1 MSNKSKPDSTT
12 ENLQQTPQ
20 KRLHAIIDAI
30 FRVAE
35 NLILTGTSQWATTDQ
50 QSLKLLAQATNASC
64 ISLYRNPSN
73 RRQDSTFT
81 PAILWK
87 APEAQNNV
95 CLIES
100 PDWENFQKLK
110 INQLKSHNPVSSTD
124 WSKDEPA
131 LKILSQYK
139 IQNILI
145 LPVHINNQLWGG
157 LCFEQSAPQNHWTE
171 DELAALKAGCLIL
184 TQAIQHHSDT
194 LQVRSSEHNYRSIV
208 EHQTDLITR
217 FDSNHLINFVNDAC
231 CQYYDLRKEDI
242 LGKNIQILIP
252 GQFQKPVLDGLNKL
266 TPQHPIFTIEHIN
279 VSAKGENRIFQWR
292 NQAFFDKTGKVVEFL
307 AVGRD
312 VTEKKQLETA
322 LRLSE
327 ERFRTISQIVSDYVY
342 SIQFT
347 ASGKTTF
354 QWLNAPPQNMFDGAA
369 PALKESNQWIQFI
382 HPEDIPLAEK
392 HLEKVLSGQFDSI
405 ELRYIRPNGQF
416 GWLRDHGWPEISE
429 TDLENQLPLIFG
441 AGNDITENKLAEL
454 KMLKSEREKALILDS
469 LSEIVDYL
477 DLDLNIIWANK
488 TAADSLG
495 LSKEDLIGKHCF
507 NLWHNRDEPCKD
519 CPVKRS
525 FETGRFQEGQIK
537 GLDGR
542 VWHVAG
548 NPISNEKGEIIGVVE
563 TTLDIT
569 ERAIAEERL
578 WRRVTIEELVTN
590 LSTHFINLSAYQVDG
605 EIHKALRKLAEF
617 VGSNRGFIT
626 LLSSDGKTIHK
637 EYDWFAKD
645 IQPQYTTGST
655 GFSVEKFDW
664 SMTKLKRHENLFLPL
679 VSDLPDEA
687 SPEREYWLAQDIQSI
702 LAIPLVLNEM
712 LIGYWGFISNHKTKQ
727 WQEDDLLILKL
738 MGDVL
743 INVIVRK
750 EAEDALR
757 RERDFAEGLI
767 ETAQVIVLVLDTQ
780 GQISRFNPY
789 FEMLSGYQM
798 EETVGK
804 NWFDAFVPEEHREVQ
819 REFFLSAI
827 QFGKI
832 STQVYPITTRIEQQ
846 LNIEWHSRVLKN
858 TKGEIIGVLS
868 TGQDITERLRSEK
881 ELRETN
887 KALNESYKQLKKLHD
902 EATLLNQMAEL
913 FQNCQD
919 IDEVYKVV
927 TQYIEQ
933 LFPDQAGAL
942 YIKNQDTKSFHAV
955 LQWGQSFQGEQA
967 FFANDCWA
975 LRRNAVYRV
984 DHPHITLRCP
994 HMNEELHQKRKAFLC
1009 VPLTTQENII
1019 GMFHLQGGEAKTY
1032 EHIEQL
1038 ALTIAEH
1045 TAMTISNI
1053 TLQNRLKMQSIRD
1066 TLTGLF
1072 NRRYMDE
1079 TLERELLR
1087 SIRQKNSICLLML
1100 DIDRFKQYN
1109 DTHGHE
1115 AGDILLQS
1123 LGEFLMQH
1131 VRSSDVAC
1139 RYGGEEFIIILPET
1153 NLEEA
1158 KYRAEELRSGI
1169 KELVIRHRG
1178 HLLDTVTVSIG
1189 VSAYPNHGKASEA
1202 LLRAADTA
1210 LYKAKAE
1217 GRDRVVVSA
1226 Y

>member
-1 MSNKSKPDSTT
+1 MSDKSKPDST
-12 ENLQQTPQ
+12 
-20 KRLHAIIDAI
+20 
-30 FRVAE
+30 AE
-35 NLILTGTSQWATTDQ
+35 NLLV
-50 QSLKLLAQATNASC
+50 
-64 ISLYRNPSN
+64 RN
-73 RRQDSTFT
+73 
-81 PAILWK
+81 
-87 APEAQNNV
+87 
-95 CLIES
+95 
-100 PDWENFQKLK
+100 
-110 INQLKSHNPVSSTD
+110 
-124 WSKDEPA
+124 
-131 LKILSQYK
+131 
-139 IQNILI
+139 
-145 LPVHINNQLWGG
+145 
-157 LCFEQSAPQNHWTE
+157 
-171 DELAALKAGCLIL
+171 
-184 TQAIQHHSDT
+184 
-194 LQVRSSEHNYRSIV
+194 SERDYRSIV

-217 FDSNHLINFVNDAC
+217 FDSDYLLNFINNAC
-231 CQYYDLRKEDI
+231 CQYYGLNREDL
-242 LGKNIQILIP
+242 LGKNFLTLIP
-252 GQFQKPVLDGLNKL
+252 KQFQKSVLDGLDKL
-266 TPQHPIFTIEHIN
+266 TPQDPIFTTEHIN
-279 VSAKGENRIFQWR
+279 ISAEGENRIFQWR
-292 NQAFFDKTGKVVEFL
+292 NQAIFDKAGKVVEFL

-312 VTEKKQLETA
+312 VTEKKQMETA

-347 ASGKTTF
+347 TSGKTTF

-369 PALKESNQWIQFI
+369 PALKESNQWTQFI

-392 HLEKVLSGQFDSI
+392 HLEKVLSGQFDTI
-405 ELRYIRPNGQF
+405 ELRYLRPNGQF
-416 GWLRDHGWPEISE
+416 GWLRDHGWLEIPE
-429 TDLENQLPLIFG
+429 TDLENRPTLIFG
-441 AGNDITENKLAEL
+441 VGNEITENKLAEL
-454 KMLKSEREKALILDS
+454 KMLESEREKALILDS

-477 DLDLNIIWANK
+477 DQDLNIIWANK
-488 TAADSLG
+488 TAADSHG

-537 GLDGR
+537 GTDGR

-548 NPISNEKGEIIGVVE
+548 NPISNEKGEVIGVVE
-563 TTLDIT
+563 TALDIT

-578 WRRVTIEELVTN
+578 WRRVAIEELVTN

-626 LLSSDGKTIHK
+626 LLSSDGKKIQK
-637 EYDWFAKD
+637 EYDWFARD
-645 IQPQYTTGST
+645 IQPQYTTGSA

-679 VSDLPDEA
+679 VSELPDEA
-687 SPEREYWLAQDIQSI
+687 SPEREYWLSQDIQSI

-712 LIGYWGFISNHKTKQ
+712 LIGYWGFISHHKTKQ

-743 INVIVRK
+743 INIIVRK

-780 GQISRFNPY
+780 GQILRFNPY
-789 FEMLSGYQM
+789 FEMLSGCQM
-798 EETVGK
+798 EETAGK
-804 NWFDAFVPEEHREVQ
+804 NWFDAFVPEEQREIQ

-832 STQVYPITTRIEQQ
+832 STQVYPVTTRIEQQ

-881 ELRETN
+881 ELLETN
-887 KALNESYKQLKKLHD
+887 KALNESYKQLKKLHR

-919 IDEVYKVV
+919 VDEVYKVV
-927 TQYIEQ
+927 TQFIEQ
-933 LFPDQAGAL
+933 LFPDLAGAL
-942 YIKNQDTKSFHAV
+942 YIKNQDINSFNAV
-955 LQWGQSFQGEQA
+955 VQWGQSFQGEQA

-994 HMNEELHQKRKAFLC
+994 HMNEELHQKRKPYLC
-1009 VPLTTQENII
+1009 VPLTTHENII

-1053 TLQNRLKMQSIRD
+1053 TLRNRLKMQSIRD
-1066 TLTGLF
+1066 PLTGLF

-1087 SIRQKNSICLLML
+1087 AIRQENSICLLML

-1115 AGDILLQS
+1115 AGDILLQA
-1123 LGEFLMQH
+1123 LGEFLKQH

-1158 KYRAEELRSGI
+1158 NHRAEELRSGI

-1189 VSAYPNHGKASEA
+1189 VSAYPKHGKASEA